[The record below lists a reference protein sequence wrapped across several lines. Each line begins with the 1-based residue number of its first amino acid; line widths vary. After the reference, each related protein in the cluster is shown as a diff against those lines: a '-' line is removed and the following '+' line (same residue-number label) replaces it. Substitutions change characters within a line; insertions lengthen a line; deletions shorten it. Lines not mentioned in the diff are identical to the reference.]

1 MAIDTREFNMKQ
13 LPHFGIRFKFI
24 MILSVLMAAVLALQ
38 FYFTNKA
45 QQDVLKR
52 LTEISSSFNVAT
64 NAYFLKENRF
74 LPTHEP
80 PGRALLKEIV
90 EKEKQFSQ
98 SGYDSVLRKWKTRL
112 RSGFR
117 DATGGKKL
125 PDSGKSNSFYFK
137 MEWAAPDSVSLFAE
151 KYRKFLARKFKK
163 NVRVEIDRVQRGNFT
178 GALKDSLFSPFKT
191 VTINLNPEKEKKNLK
206 ETLEELEDM
215 DKKRAGR
222 NSFSFFVPDFWN
234 PSAPRLLHLT
244 YNTAKM
250 TRAFGQLRNRN
261 LLITALLFILS
272 ILFIVALAGRF
283 TRPIHSL
290 QSAFDAVVH
299 GDFAVSVPA
308 RRRDEIGELTVSF
321 NHMVKELEKNK
332 EKEILLGRKERL
344 AALGQL
350 AAAVAHEIKNPL
362 NAINL
367 TLDHLRDRFTG
378 PEEKQAREYM
388 QTIQGEI
395 RRLDKIVNNFLNFL
409 RSENLEKSDVE
420 VHALIGEVL
429 QLLQRELAENRIE
442 LHFNGNEP
450 FHLMLDAGRFK
461 TVLMNIFLNAIQAMP
476 EGGRLEIIT
485 RSRERQI
492 LFRDSGPGIPADQR
506 EHIFD
511 LFYTT
516 KASGTGLGLPTA
528 YKIVKA
534 HGGEMEIHSQAG
546 QGTEV
551 RIQF

>member
-1 MAIDTREFNMKQ
+1 MKQ

-24 MILSVLMAAVLALQ
+24 LILSVLMAAVLALQ
-38 FYFTNKA
+38 FYFTNRA

-74 LPTHEP
+74 LPSHEP
-80 PGRALLKEIV
+80 PDRATRKEMV
-90 EKEKQFSQ
+90 EKGKRFSQ
-98 SGYDSVLRKWKTRL
+98 SGYDSALHYWKTGWH
-112 RSGFR
+112 SVFR
-117 DATGGKKL
+117 DASGGKKR
-125 PDSGKSNSFYFK
+125 PDSGNNNSFYFQI
-137 MEWAAPDSVSLFAE
+137 EWPEPDSLSLFAD
-151 KYRKFLARKFKK
+151 KYRRAIAREFKK
-163 NVRVEIDRVQRGNFT
+163 NVRVEIDRVQRRQSA
-178 GALKDSLFSPFKT
+178 GAFNDSLFSSFKT
-191 VTINLNPEKEKKNLK
+191 VTINLNPEKEEKILK
-206 ETLEELEDM
+206 ETLEKLEDL
-215 DKKRAGR
+215 DKNRSGR

-234 PSAPRLLHLT
+234 PNAPRLLHLT
-244 YNTAKM
+244 YNTGEM

-290 QSAFDAVVH
+290 KSAFDAVVH

-308 RRRDEIGELTVSF
+308 PRRDEIGELTVSF
-321 NHMVKELEKNK
+321 NRMVKELKKNK

-378 PEEKQAREYM
+378 PEEDQAREYM

-409 RSENLEKSDVE
+409 RSENLEKSNVE
-420 VHALIGEVL
+420 VNALIGEVL
-429 QLLQRELAENRIE
+429 RLLQRELAENRIE
-442 LHFNGNEP
+442 LVFKGDEP
-450 FHLMLDAGRFK
+450 FREALDAGRFK

-476 EGGRLEIIT
+476 EGGRLEIT
-485 RSRERQI
+485 TKPRERQI
-492 LFRDSGPGIPADQR
+492 LVRDSGPGIPADQR

-534 HGGEMEIHSQAG
+534 HGGEMEIHSEEG
-546 QGTEV
+546 WGTEV
-551 RIQF
+551 MIQF